1 MHTIEVVE
9 PETAHPPATASPL
22 RHRLARL
29 RSLGAPRDLAQKA
42 REAFLARLYL
52 RGCRLGRFARIVGRP
67 VVTLGPGGQIV
78 LGERVR
84 IISRVTPCELA
95 AASGARLEIGAR
107 SVINY
112 GTSLGATQLIR
123 IGERCMLGTYVNVID
138 NNFHALHDRSHQ
150 PAPQPVIVE
159 DDVWLCNRVM
169 VLPGAHIERGT
180 VVGAGSIVSPGVRIG
195 RDSIVA
201 AGSVLHEAIGPR
213 SVAMGNPAKV
223 IYTLP
228 APSGAETDIAD
239 ITEPPPSPAAGST
252 SSPARRAT
260 GS

>member
-1 MHTIEVVE
+1 MHATEVVG
-9 PETAHPPATASPL
+9 PEAGHTLEVASPPL
-22 RHRLARL
+22 QRLAR
-29 RSLGAPRDLAQKA
+29 RWSSAAPWDRAQKA
-42 REAFLARLYL
+42 LQALLARLYL
-52 RGCRLGRFARIVGRP
+52 PGCRLGRFARVVGRP
-67 VVTLGPGGQIV
+67 VVTLGPEAQIV

-95 AASGARLEIGAR
+95 ATRGARLEIGAR
-107 SVINY
+107 TVINY
-112 GTSLGATQLIR
+112 GTSLGATKLIR

-138 NNFHALHDRSHQ
+138 NNFHALHDRAHQ
-150 PAPQPVIVE
+150 PASQPVIIE

-169 VLPGAHIERGT
+169 VLPGAHIERGA

-228 APSGAETDIAD
+228 SPSEAETVISD
-239 ITEPPPSPAAGST
+239 ITEPPPSPAAGSM
-252 SSPARRAT
+252 SSQARRAAE
-260 GS
+260 S

>member
-1 MHTIEVVE
+1 MHATEVIGSDD
-9 PETAHPPATASPL
+9 AYLPATALPHQ
-22 RHRLARL
+22 RRLARL

-42 REAFLARLYL
+42 RQAFFARLYL
-52 RGCRLGRFARIVGRP
+52 RGCRLGRFVRIAGRP
-67 VVTLGPGGQIV
+67 VVMLGPGGQIV

-107 SVINY
+107 TVINY

-138 NNFHALHDRSHQ
+138 NNFHALHDRAHQ
-150 PAPQPVIVE
+150 PAPQPVIIE

-169 VLPGAHIERGT
+169 VLPGAHVERGA

-195 RDSIVA
+195 HDSIVA

-213 SVAMGNPAKV
+213 TVVMGNPAKV

-228 APSGAETDIAD
+228 APADAEAD
-239 ITEPPPSPAAGST
+239 ADL
-252 SSPARRAT
+252 R
-260 GS
+260 